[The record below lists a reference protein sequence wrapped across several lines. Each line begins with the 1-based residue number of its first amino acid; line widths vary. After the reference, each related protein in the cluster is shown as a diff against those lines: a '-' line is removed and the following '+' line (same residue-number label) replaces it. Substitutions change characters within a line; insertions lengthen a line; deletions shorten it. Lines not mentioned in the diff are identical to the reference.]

1 MSPEV
6 LPQGERVEI
15 MHSPVCIGGAGE
27 KGGEFLMDG
36 GGQTVA
42 LKRLHEPHADDALV
56 LAGHDP

>member
-1 MSPEV
+1 
-6 LPQGERVEI
+6 
-15 MHSPVCIGGAGE
+15 MHSPVCVGGAGE
-27 KGGEFLMDG
+27 KGGGFLMDG